1 MITDLQVKWLVTT
14 GGFQRLNPTSHYE
27 GSQQNTS
34 LIVFAVNWLLTL
46 LRQQTSLPASP
57 SSGVLFSSAAPAAHW
72 RSSRRPGNREGRSV
86 QVPPGSK
93 SRAAADPPAWLECR
107 GGQGQRRG
115 PGRVRQLERVTSF
128 MFRNPNWLLKRL
140 LASLCTWWPFRVPW
154 GF

>member
-14 GGFQRLNPTSHYE
+14 GGFQRLNPTSHDE

-72 RSSRRPGNREGRSV
+72 RASRRPGNREGRSV

-93 SRAAADPPAWLECR
+93 SRAAAAPLLGRNAEAGR
-107 GGQGQRRG
+107 GREGGQGGFASWRG
-115 PGRVRQLERVTSF
+115 
-128 MFRNPNWLLKRL
+128 
-140 LASLCTWWPFRVPW
+140 
-154 GF
+154 